1 MKLNLLSSITLAAFL
16 CAYTT
21 KSYANENEQETASEI
36 AEATVAVDEHTD
48 FAELTEEQQ
57 YQLWVQQTLESLTP
71 INGVVEID
79 GVGATLNIP
88 EQYYFLNQQ
97 DSKVVLEDIWGNP
110 PSETVL
116 GMLLPTGL
124 TPFDMESWAVTIEF
138 SEDGYVSDEDAADID
153 YSELLLQMQK
163 DTLAANAEREEA
175 GYPAMQLV
183 GWVSQPFYDQQS
195 NKLHWAK
202 EINFAGHETNTLNY
216 NIRVLGRKGVLVL
229 NFIAGMDQKD
239 IIDDNL
245 DSVLAIAEFDAG
257 SRYADFD
264 PEIDEVA
271 AYGVGALVAG
281 KVLAKTGFL
290 AAAIMFLKKFG
301 IFILIGIG
309 ALLKKVFSR
318 KPKAEEAT
326 S

>member
-1 MKLNLLSSITLAAFL
+1 MKLNLLSSITLAASL
-16 CAYTT
+16 
-21 KSYANENEQETASEI
+21 YAFTSTSFANKTETQPATAEAAAEVNEQADI
-36 AEATVAVDEHTD
+36 
-48 FAELTEEQQ
+48 AELTEEEQ
-57 YQLWVQQTLESLTP
+57 YQLWAQQTLEKLTP

-88 EQYYFLNQQ
+88 EQYYFLDQA

-138 SEDGYVSDEDAADID
+138 SEDGYVSDEDAADLD
-153 YSELLLQMQK
+153 YTELLVQMQE
-163 DTLAANAEREEA
+163 DTLAANAEREQA

-183 GWVSQPFYDQQS
+183 GWASQPFYDQQS

-202 EINFAGHETNTLNY
+202 EINFAGNETNTLNY